1 MHRPDVSIVSGLSF
15 YPTYGGMPM
24 RRRISYANVAATLA
38 LVFSMSGGAL
48 AATHYLINSTGQINP
63 KVLKK
68 LKGKPG
74 KIGAIGA
81 TGATGAIG
89 ATGGTGAPGAAG
101 KEGAP
106 GKEGAKGEQGSP
118 GVSGYEVVEG
128 NVAKGSGSG
137 FNLAISIA
145 KCPAGKSILG
155 GGFKV
160 LTGEDTKIFVAD
172 NAPNNSSE
180 WEARLTSG
188 SVSSYTEAA
197 YVICGKVTT

>member
-1 MHRPDVSIVSGLSF
+1 
-15 YPTYGGMPM
+15 M
-24 RRRISYANVAATLA
+24 RRHLNYANVIATLA
-38 LVFSMSGGAL
+38 LVFAMSGGAL
-48 AATHYLINSTGQINP
+48 AAKHYLITSTKQIKP
-63 KVLKK
+63 SVLKS
-68 LKGKPG
+68 LKGNAG
-74 KIGAIGA
+74 K
-81 TGATGAIG
+81 TGATGPAG
-89 ATGGTGAPGAAG
+89 AAGAAG
-101 KEGAP
+101 KEGP
-106 GKEGAKGEQGSP
+106 QGKEGAKGEQGSP
-118 GVSGYEVVEG
+118 GVSGYEIVEG

-137 FNLAISIA
+137 FNLAISVA

-197 YVICGKVTT
+197 YVICGKVSS